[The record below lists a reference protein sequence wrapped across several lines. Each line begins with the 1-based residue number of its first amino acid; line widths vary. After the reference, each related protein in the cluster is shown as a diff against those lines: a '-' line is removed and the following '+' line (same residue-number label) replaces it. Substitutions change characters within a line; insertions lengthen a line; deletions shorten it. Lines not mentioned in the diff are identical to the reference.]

1 MKVLLI
7 NAPFDIPKMFGFKS
21 RTKRLVYQQLGIG
34 YIAAGLEKAGHTVVG
49 QATDG
54 ISVCQMYNQ
63 LKPDLVTMDIT
74 MPGMNGIEAM
84 LKILES
90 DPHAKIIMITAI
102 DQKRMILDAIESGA
116 RHYIIKPFKEDKV
129 LYTVNEVLKQD

>member
-1 MKVLLI
+1 MTKKGLRMTDKGDLTMARILI
-7 NAPFDIPKMFGFKS
+7 ADDSTVMRRS
-21 RTKRLVYQQLGIG
+21 LRLILS
-34 YIAAGLEKAGHTVVG
+34 KAGHTVVG